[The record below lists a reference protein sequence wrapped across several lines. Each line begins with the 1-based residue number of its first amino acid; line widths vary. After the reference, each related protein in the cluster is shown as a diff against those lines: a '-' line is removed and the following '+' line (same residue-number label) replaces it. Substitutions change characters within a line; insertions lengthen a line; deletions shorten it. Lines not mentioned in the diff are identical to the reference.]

1 MKPFNSI
8 LGETFEI
15 NNSKFEYIAE
25 QVSHHP
31 PISACYAKGK
41 YGDYEYWMNS
51 KFKTS
56 FWGASLD
63 MIPIGLVHIKLSK
76 HNKIYSV

>member
-15 NNSKFEYIAE
+15 TNSKFDYIAE

-31 PISACYAKGK
+31 PISACYAIGK
-41 YGDYEYWMNS
+41 
-51 KFKTS
+51 
-56 FWGASLD
+56 
-63 MIPIGLVHIKLSK
+63 
-76 HNKIYSV
+76 

>member
-51 KFKTS
+51 
-56 FWGASLD
+56 
-63 MIPIGLVHIKLSK
+63 
-76 HNKIYSV
+76 